1 MASTNKTQYY
11 NLSQYL
17 GSDKPTYL
25 GDYNTDMQNIDRGIH
40 QAYEKADTNEN
51 NIGDLSNLE
60 TLTKEDLVKAINELK
75 TNLDNF
81 NLTTYYNL
89 SNITATGANI
99 TNNSLKLAKNKDGSL
114 AKIYGFLS
122 FTTPSAGDVKFVIA
136 NSGLAPAS
144 DIVINCAGILKI
156 SDQVQGIL
164 NVSAIDITI
173 KTNGTI
179 EIERAGWL
187 ANLNADIILLP
198 CLYFIKDFGDV
209 PINP

>member
-17 GSDKPTYL
+17 GGDKPTYL

-40 QAYEKADTNEN
+40 EAFEKAGSNEIH
-51 NIGDLSNLE
+51 IGDLANLD
-60 TLTKEDLVKAINELK
+60 TLIKDDLVKAINELK
-75 TNLDNF
+75 TNINNF
-81 NLTTYYNL
+81 NLTSYYNL

-99 TNNSLKLAKNKDGSL
+99 TNNSLKLAKNRDGSL

-136 NSGLAPAS
+136 NSGLAPES
-144 DIVINCAGILKI
+144 DIVINCAGIIKI

-209 PINP
+209 PINQ

>member
-40 QAYEKADTNEN
+40 EAFEKASTNET
-51 NIGDLSNLE
+51 NIGNLSNLE

-75 TNLDNF
+75 KNLDNF

-99 TNNSLKLAKNKDGSL
+99 TNNSLKLAKNSDGSL

>member
-40 QAYEKADTNEN
+40 AAFEKASANETNVGNLE
-51 NIGDLSNLE
+51 NLE

-99 TNNSLKLAKNKDGSL
+99 TNNSLKLAKNSDGSL

-122 FTTPSAGDVKFVIA
+122 FTVPSAGDVKFVIA

-173 KTNGTI
+173 KTDGTI

-187 ANLNADIILLP
+187 ANLNADIILIP
-198 CLYFIKDFGDV
+198 CLLFIKDFGDV
-209 PINP
+209 PINS

>member
-40 QAYEKADTNEN
+40 EAFEKASANETH
-51 NIGDLSNLE
+51 IGTLSNLE
-60 TLTKEDLVKAINELK
+60 TLTKENLVKAINELK

-99 TNNSLKLAKNKDGSL
+99 TNNSLKLAKNSDGSL

-187 ANLNADIILLP
+187 AGLNADIILLP

-209 PINP
+209 PINA